1 MIRAM
6 DDREV
11 IARSL
16 PPPVDVPVDG
26 HFAGKLTPH
35 LRSELYGWA
44 GLALAALGLAGVLAL
59 LLALARVPG
68 AEMIFPWTGQTFFR
82 KLLVVHVSFA
92 FVVWYLGVQGAMT
105 VVATAQAVA
114 ERNAD
119 VGGLGIVVGRA
130 SVYGFGLSFIMLL
143 IPALADLGEPSINN
157 YVPLLVH
164 PLYFAGLTLLAVCV
178 ALPILRLLVL
188 LSRQR
193 FVEAGTF
200 GVACAGVIYLLAM
213 VCIVAAW
220 LTLPPNTGLE
230 GAAEYVMWGG
240 GHILQFANTALML
253 CGFYLL
259 VRVTLGETPLPAQ
272 WFRGMMLL
280 LVAGA
285 AAGPLL
291 YLTYEGGSPAMRLTF
306 THLYWYALPVP
317 AAVVMLSVVRLLI
330 RRKRD
335 VWAGAPEIKGVAAA
349 LVLFGIGGIFG
360 FFEGSVDTRT
370 PSHYHAML
378 IAVTLGFIALYFGLF
393 LPLLHRR
400 TERRRLRTSMYLLL
414 GGGQLI
420 HSLGLFV
427 AGMEGVARKT
437 AGAAQEIDTVTKFT
451 FLAIQGFGG
460 VIAVAGGIIF
470 IFTAGK
476 LLLAKSVRDVTASP
490 HAGATNVSAK
500 YD

>member
-1 MIRAM
+1 MKALVM
-6 DDREV
+6 DDKEV

-26 HFAGKLTPH
+26 HFAGKLTAD
-35 LRSELYGWA
+35 LRAELDGWA
-44 GLALAALGLAGVLAL
+44 FLSLAALGLAGLLAL

-68 AEMIFPWTGQTFFR
+68 AEMIFPWTGETFFR

-105 VVATAQAVA
+105 VVVTAQAAA
-114 ERNAD
+114 ERN
-119 VGGLGIVVGRA
+119 VRLGGLATLTGRV
-130 SVYGFGLSFIMLL
+130 SVYGFGISFLMLL
-143 IPALADLGEPSINN
+143 VPALADLGEPSINN

-178 ALPILRLLVL
+178 ALPILRLLIF
-188 LSRQR
+188 LSKQR
-193 FVEAGTF
+193 FGEAGTF

-213 VCIVAAW
+213 ACIALAW
-220 LTLPPNTGLE
+220 FTLPPNTGLE

-259 VRVTLGETPLPAQ
+259 LRVTLGETPMPAP
-272 WFRGMMLL
+272 WFKGMMLL

-291 YLTYEGGSPAMRLTF
+291 YLTYEGGSPSMRMTF
-306 THLYWYALPVP
+306 THLYWYALPLP
-317 AAVVMLSVVRLLI
+317 AAVVMFSVIALLV
-330 RRKRD
+330 RRKQD
-335 VWAGAPEIKGVAAA
+335 LLTGAPEVKAVAAA
-349 LVLFGIGGIFG
+349 LVLFAVGGVFG

-378 IAVTLGFIALYFGLF
+378 IAVTLGFMALYFGLF

-437 AGAAQEIDTVTKFT
+437 AGAAQDIDTATKFT
-451 FLAIQGFGG
+451 FLAVQGLGG
-460 VIAVAGGIIF
+460 IIAVAGGIIF
-470 IFTAGK
+470 IFLAGR
-476 LLLAKSVRDVTASP
+476 LLLAKSAHDVTAGP
-490 HAGATNVSAK
+490 DNGAANLGEK
-500 YD
+500 